1 MVKEKREAL
10 EIDDDNEEVGNFLK
24 FGRNARI
31 CFGRRDCWIEVY
43 CEDEVENK
51 KTKEKEIRKRWVQVT
66 GYYGRVKQLLLS
78 YTDEMFLKH
87 GGNLDEYKK
96 ACEDIIDAV
105 EMLPDYLISQYHQTP
120 VIIQEKVVVVDS
132 SKKKEE
138 MLKKIEAQHLAKIEK
153 VEKIEKT
160 KKQKKQ
166 KAKKGEEETVELF

>member
-1 MVKEKREAL
+1 MVKKKRETL

-31 CFGRRDCWIEVY
+31 CFGRGDCWIEVY
-43 CEDEVENK
+43 CEDEIENK
-51 KTKEKEIRKRWVQVT
+51 KTKEKEIRKRWVRAT

-78 YTDEMFLKH
+78 YTDEMFSKH

-105 EMLPDYLISQYHQTP
+105 EKLPDYLISRYHQTP

-132 SKKKEE
+132 SKKKKE
-138 MLKKIEAQHLAKIEK
+138 MLKKIEAQHLAKIDK

-166 KAKKGEEETVELF
+166 KARKREEETVELF

>member
-1 MVKEKREAL
+1 MVKEKRETP
-10 EIDDDNEEVGNFLK
+10 EIDDNEEVGNFMK

-43 CEDEVENK
+43 CEDEIINK

-66 GYYGRVKQLLLS
+66 GYYGRVKQLLS
-78 YTDEMFLKH
+78 AYTDEMFLKH

-120 VIIQEKVVVVDS
+120 VIIQEKVIVVDN
-132 SKKKEE
+132 SKKKDE
-138 MLKKIEAQHLAKIEK
+138 MLKKIEQQKFAKIEK
-153 VEKIEKT
+153 TEKIEKT
-160 KKQKKQ
+160 KRQKKQ
-166 KAKKGEEETVELF
+166 KSKKNEETVELF